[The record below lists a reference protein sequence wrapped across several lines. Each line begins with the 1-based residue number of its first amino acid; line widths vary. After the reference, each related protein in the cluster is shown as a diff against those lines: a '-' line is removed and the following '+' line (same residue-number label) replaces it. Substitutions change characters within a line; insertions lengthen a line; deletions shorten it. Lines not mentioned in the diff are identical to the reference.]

1 VRASR
6 PPSRGFG
13 AAGSDAAT
21 AMNISI
27 FPFADSLVTH
37 WDSPAVLIGK
47 LAVIAALVALN
58 GFFVACEFAI
68 IKVRASQL
76 DALAEEGDAR
86 ARFAKYIRGHLDAYL
101 SATQLGITVASL
113 ALGWIGE
120 QFLVQMLQPFFAL
133 LHIYSHAFVTSVS
146 VALAFVGITFL
157 HIVFGELGPKYTAI
171 ADPLP
176 VALRLV
182 RPLGAFYVLF
192 KPAIWLLHKSSN
204 FLLQKVLRRQ
214 PVTSTELAHTEE
226 ELRLILD
233 QSEKSEEV
241 SPLGRD
247 LLTNVLDLRRRV
259 VRDIMTPRGDVV
271 YLDVEEDFETNITK
285 ALDSRHTRFPL
296 CRENLDNTIGLIHIK
311 ELVPMMRDPNPD
323 LMRIKRELIPVPE
336 MMALEKLLNLFL
348 TRHAH
353 LAIVVDE
360 FGGTVGMVT
369 LENVLEELVGDIQ
382 DEFDTDK
389 EEFRKINANEFTV
402 DGALGL
408 YELNDLAKLEL
419 ESADVSTVGGY
430 VTHLLGHLP
439 KQGEQVKIDNY
450 LVTVSQTDSR
460 RVRQLHF
467 KKLSDKSEAVTAT
480 KPDVAL

>member
-1 VRASR
+1 
-6 PPSRGFG
+6 
-13 AAGSDAAT
+13 
-21 AMNISI
+21 MNMSI
-27 FPFADSLVTH
+27 FFSLILPLAGPIVTQ
-37 WDSPAVLIGK
+37 WDPPGIIIGK
-47 LAVIAALVALN
+47 LLVIGALVGLN

-68 IKVRASQL
+68 VKVRASQL
-76 DALAEEGDAR
+76 EELAEEGNAR
-86 ARFAKYIRGHLDAYL
+86 ARFAKFVRSHLDAYL
-101 SATQLGITVASL
+101 SATQLGITLASL
-113 ALGWIGE
+113 ALGWLGE
-120 QFLVQMLQPFFAL
+120 QFLERMLEPFFVLANI
-133 LHIYSHAFVTSVS
+133 HSHAFVTSVS

-171 ADPLP
+171 ANPLP
-176 VALRLV
+176 VTLRLI
-182 RPLGAFYVLF
+182 RPLGAFYFLF

-204 FLLQKVLRRQ
+204 FLLQTVLRRQ
-214 PVTSTELAHTEE
+214 PVPSTELAHSEE
-226 ELRLILD
+226 ELRLILE

-241 SPLGRD
+241 SPLGRN
-247 LLTNVLDLRRRV
+247 LLMNVLDLRQRV

-271 YLDVEEDFETNITK
+271 YLDAEDDFETNVKK

-296 CRENLDNTIGLIHIK
+296 CRGNLDNTIGLIHIK

-336 MMALEKLLNLFL
+336 MMPLEKLLSLFL
-348 TRHAH
+348 SKHAH

-389 EEFRKINANEFTV
+389 EEFRKISANEFTV

-419 ESADVSTVGGY
+419 ESADVSTIGGY

-439 KQGEQVKIDNY
+439 KQGEQVRIDGY
-450 LVTVSQTDSR
+450 LVTVSQTDAR

-467 KKLSDKSEAVTAT
+467 KKVSEPQTAEPAT